1 VKNGIPLARIRKAIR
16 PQGKKVVV
24 LFFPLEGE
32 EAGEG
37 PVFAE
42 DF

>member
-1 VKNGIPLARIRKAIR
+1 VKNWIPLTRIRKAIR
-16 PQGKKVVV
+16 PQGKKIIV
-24 LFFPLEGE
+24 LLFPVEGE

-42 DF
+42 DL